1 MPAHDDAQLMLRFQR
16 DGDWTALER
25 LFERNR
31 GALLRFLTR
40 LSRNR
45 TVAEDVAQQ
54 TWLKVIDV
62 ANQGAFAAASGVAF
76 RTWLCTLARNHFIDE
91 YRRKFAAAR
100 SVPLPADLGATL
112 AETHRVAP
120 DPAEPLDERQR
131 NARLHRALQRL
142 PLEQRRVVALWADG
156 VRIGAIAALTQ
167 APRDTVLSR
176 KKYALAKLRAML
188 HDRGAHEPAITASS
202 ALR

>member
-1 MPAHDDAQLMLRFQR
+1 MLRFQR
-16 DGDWTALER
+16 DRDFAALAC

-45 TVAEDVAQQ
+45 AIAEDVAQQ

-62 ANQGAFAAASGVAF
+62 ARQGAFAAASGVTF

-91 YRRKFAAAR
+91 YRRKFAATR
-100 SVPLPADLGATL
+100 SVPLPTDLGATL
-112 AETHRVAP
+112 AQIHRVAP

-131 NARLHRALQRL
+131 NARLYKAMRRL
-142 PLEQRRVVALWADG
+142 PVEQRQVVALWADG
-156 VRIGAIAALTQ
+156 MRIGAIAALTE

-176 KKYALAKLRAML
+176 KKYALAKLRVLL
-188 HDRGAHEPAITASS
+188 HERPVTAGS

>member
-1 MPAHDDAQLMLRFQR
+1 MPAHEDALLMLRFQR
-16 DGDWTALER
+16 DGDRAALAH

-45 TVAEDVAQQ
+45 VIAEDVAQQ

-62 ANQGAFAAASGVAF
+62 ARQGAFAAASGVAF

-100 SVPLPADLGATL
+100 SVPLPADLGAAL
-112 AETHRVAP
+112 AEAHKMAP
-120 DPAEPLDERQR
+120 DPAEPLDKGKSK
-131 NARLHRALQRL
+131 ARLHEALRRL

-156 VRIGAIAALTQ
+156 MGIGAIAALTA

-176 KKYALAKLRAML
+176 KKYALAKLRVLL
-188 HDRGAHEPAITASS
+188 HEEAIQ
-202 ALR
+202 

>member
-1 MPAHDDAQLMLRFQR
+1 MLRYQR
-16 DGDWTALER
+16 DGDRAALAR
-25 LFERNR
+25 LVERNG

-45 TVAEDVAQQ
+45 TIAEDVAQQ

-62 ANQGAFAAASGVAF
+62 ARHGTFAAASGVAF

-91 YRRKFAAAR
+91 YQRKFAAAR
-100 SVPLPADLGATL
+100 SVPLPVDLCSVLADI
-112 AETHRVAP
+112 HRVVP
-120 DPAEPLDERQR
+120 DPAEPLDEGQR
-131 NARLHRALQRL
+131 TARLRKALQRL
-142 PLEQRRVVALWADG
+142 PFEQRQVVALWADG
-156 VRIGAIAALTQ
+156 MRIGAIAALTA

-176 KKYALAKLRAML
+176 KKYALAKLRVML
-188 HDRGAHEPAITASS
+188 RADVQATAGS

>member
-1 MPAHDDAQLMLRFQR
+1 MLAPQDAELMLRFQH
-16 DGDWTALER
+16 DGDRTALAR
-25 LFERNR
+25 LVERNG
-31 GALLRFLTR
+31 GALLRFLIR

-45 TVAEDVAQQ
+45 AIAEDVAQQ

-62 ANQGAFAAASGVAF
+62 ARHGSFVAASGVAF

-91 YRRKFAAAR
+91 YQRKFAAAR
-100 SVPLPADLGATL
+100 SVPLPVDLCAAL
-112 AETHRVAP
+112 AEAHRVVP

-131 NARLHRALQRL
+131 TARLRKALLRL
-142 PLEQRRVVALWADG
+142 PFEQRQVVALWADG
-156 VRIGAIAALTQ
+156 MRIGAIAALTA

-176 KKYALAKLRAML
+176 KKYALAKLRVLMRA
-188 HDRGAHEPAITASS
+188 DVPATAGS

>member
-1 MPAHDDAQLMLRFQR
+1 MPAHEDALLMLRFQR
-16 DGDWTALER
+16 DGDRAALAH

-45 TVAEDVAQQ
+45 VIAEDVAQQ

-62 ANQGAFAAASGVAF
+62 ARQGAFAAASGVAF

-100 SVPLPADLGATL
+100 SVPLPADLGAAL
-112 AETHRVAP
+112 AEAHKMAP
-120 DPAEPLDERQR
+120 DPAEPLDEGQSK
-131 NARLHRALQRL
+131 ARLHEALRRL
-142 PLEQRRVVALWADG
+142 PLEQRRVGALWADG
-156 VRIGAIAALTQ
+156 MGIGAIAALTA

-176 KKYALAKLRAML
+176 KKYALAKLRVLL
-188 HDRGAHEPAITASS
+188 HEEATQ
-202 ALR
+202 

>member
-1 MPAHDDAQLMLRFQR
+1 MLRFQR
-16 DGDWTALER
+16 DGDRTALAR
-25 LFERNR
+25 LVERNG

-62 ANQGAFAAASGVAF
+62 ARQGTFAAASGVAF

-100 SVPLPADLGATL
+100 SVPLPVDLGCDAGGG
-112 AETHRVAP
+112 AP
-120 DPAEPLDERQR
+120 LRSRSRASRSTSGNAD
-131 NARLHRALQRL
+131 ARLHKALLRL
-142 PLEQRRVVALWADG
+142 PFEQRQVVAMWADG
-156 VRIGAIAALTQ
+156 MRIGAIAALTA

-176 KKYALAKLRAML
+176 KKYALAKLRVLLRANV
-188 HDRGAHEPAITASS
+188 PATAG
-202 ALR
+202 

>member
-1 MPAHDDAQLMLRFQR
+1 MPAQDDAQLMLRFQR
-16 DGDWTALER
+16 DGDRTALAR

-45 TVAEDVAQQ
+45 VIAEDVAQQ

-62 ANQGAFAAASGVAF
+62 GRQGTFAAASGVAF

-91 YRRKFAAAR
+91 YRRKFAAVR
-100 SVPLPADLGATL
+100 SVPLPLDLGATL
-112 AETHRVAP
+112 AEVYRVVP
-120 DPAEPLDERQR
+120 DPAEPLEEWQAS
-131 NARLHRALQRL
+131 ARLHAALLRL
-142 PLEQRRVVALWADG
+142 PLEQRQVVAMWADG
-156 VRIGAIAALTQ
+156 MRIGTIAALTA
-167 APRDTVLSR
+167 APPDTVLSR
-176 KKYALAKLRAML
+176 KKYALAKLRVLL
-188 HDRGAHEPAITASS
+188 HDAATQERPVTAGS

>member
-1 MPAHDDAQLMLRFQR
+1 MPAHEDAQLMLRFQR
-16 DGDWTALER
+16 DGDRTALER

-45 TVAEDVAQQ
+45 AVAEDVAQQ

-76 RTWLCTLARNHFIDE
+76 RTWLCTLAR
-91 YRRKFAAAR
+91 KFAAAR
-100 SVPLPADLGATL
+100 SVPLPPDLGATL
-112 AETHRVAP
+112 AAVHRVAP

-131 NARLHRALQRL
+131 NARLYKALRRL
-142 PLEQRRVVALWADG
+142 PLEQRQVVAMWADG
-156 VRIGAIAALTQ
+156 MRIGAIAALTA

-188 HDRGAHEPAITASS
+188 YDRAAHERRVTESS

>member
-1 MPAHDDAQLMLRFQR
+1 MPAHEDAQLMLRFQR
-16 DGDWTALER
+16 DGDRTALER

-40 LSRNR
+40 LSRNHA
-45 TVAEDVAQQ
+45 VAEDVAQQ

-100 SVPLPADLGATL
+100 SVPLPADLGAAL
-112 AETHRVAP
+112 AAAHRVAP
-120 DPAEPLDERQR
+120 DPAARRGRPVEPR
-131 NARLHRALQRL
+131 
-142 PLEQRRVVALWADG
+142 G
-156 VRIGAIAALTQ
+156 VGAFGAVGMRSGASGAPTD

-176 KKYALAKLRAML
+176 KKYALAKLRVML
-188 HDRGAHEPAITASS
+188 HERATHEAPVTASS

>member
-1 MPAHDDAQLMLRFQR
+1 MPAHEDAQLMLRFQR
-16 DGDWTALER
+16 DGDRTALEC

-45 TVAEDVAQQ
+45 AIAEDVAQQ

-100 SVPLPADLGATL
+100 SVPLPADLGAAL

-176 KKYALAKLRAML
+176 KKYALAKLRVML
-188 HDRGAHEPAITASS
+188 HDHGAYETPVTASS
-202 ALR
+202 PLR

>member
-1 MPAHDDAQLMLRFQR
+1 MPAQDDAQLMLRFQR
-16 DGDWTALER
+16 DGDCTALAR

-31 GALLRFLTR
+31 AALLRFLTR

-54 TWLKVIDV
+54 TWLKVID
-62 ANQGAFAAASGVAF
+62 AARQGAFAAASDVAF

-91 YRRKFAAAR
+91 YRRKFAATR

-112 AETHRVAP
+112 AETHRFAP
-120 DPAEPLDERQR
+120 DPAEPLEERQR
-131 NARLHRALQRL
+131 NARLYKALRRL
-142 PLEQRRVVALWADG
+142 PFEQRQVVAMWADG
-156 VRIGAIAALTQ
+156 MMIGAIAALTE

-176 KKYALAKLRAML
+176 KKYALAKLRVML
-188 HDRGAHEPAITASS
+188 HERPITAG
-202 ALR
+202 

>member
-1 MPAHDDAQLMLRFQR
+1 MPVQQDAQLMLRFQR
-16 DGDWTALER
+16 DGDRIALER
-25 LFERNR
+25 LVQRNG

-54 TWLKVIDV
+54 TWLKVID
-62 ANQGAFAAASGVAF
+62 AARQGTFAAASGVAF

-91 YRRKFAAAR
+91 YRRKFAATR
-100 SVPLPADLGATL
+100 SVPLPLDLGAAF
-112 AETHRVAP
+112 AEAHRVVP
-120 DPAEPLDERQR
+120 DPGEPLDEGQRAVRLRQ
-131 NARLHRALQRL
+131 ALLRL
-142 PLEQRRVVALWADG
+142 PFEQRQVLALWADG
-156 VRIGAIAALTQ
+156 MRIEAIATLTA

-176 KKYALAKLRAML
+176 KKYALAKLRVLM
-188 HDRGAHEPAITASS
+188 RERTAIAGS

>member
-1 MPAHDDAQLMLRFQR
+1 MPALQDAQLMLAFQR
-16 DGDWTALER
+16 DGDRAALER
-25 LFERNR
+25 LVQRNS

-40 LSRNR
+40 LSGNR

-54 TWLKVIDV
+54 TWLKVID
-62 ANQGAFAAASGVAF
+62 AARQGTFAAASGVAF

-100 SVPLPADLGATL
+100 SVPLPVDLGEAL
-112 AETHRVAP
+112 AETHRVSP

-131 NARLHRALQRL
+131 GARLRQALQRL
-142 PLEQRRVVALWADG
+142 PFEQRQVLALWADG
-156 VRIGAIAALTQ
+156 MRIEAIAALTS

-176 KKYALAKLRAML
+176 KKYALAKLRVL
-188 HDRGAHEPAITASS
+188 LRERRTVTAGS

>member
-76 RTWLCTLARNHFIDE
+76 RTWLCTLARNHFIDH
-91 YRRKFAAAR
+91 YRKYKTEKTRTT
-100 SVPLPADLGATL
+100 PLEDHFDIASSPTTRI
-112 AETHRVAP
+112 ET
-120 DPAEPLDERQR
+120 PAEVLDRKEAADRVH
-131 NARLHRALQRL
+131 RLLQRL
-142 PLEQRRVVALWADG
+142 PADQREAVILRDLEELTYEEIAEMLNLPIGTVKS
-156 VRIGAIAALTQ
+156 RINRGRIE
-167 APRDTVLSR
+167 
-176 KKYALAKLRAML
+176 LARLVKTESL
-188 HDRGAHEPAITASS
+188 
-202 ALR
+202 

>member
-1 MPAHDDAQLMLRFQR
+1 MLRFQR
-16 DGDWTALER
+16 DGDCTALAR

-45 TVAEDVAQQ
+45 SVAEDVAQQ

-62 ANQGAFAAASGVAF
+62 AHQGAFAAASDVAF

-91 YRRKFAAAR
+91 YRRKFAISR
-100 SVPLPADLGATL
+100 SVPLPVDLGARL
-112 AETHRVAP
+112 AQAYRTAP
-120 DPAEPLDERQR
+120 DPAEPLDEQQR
-131 NARLHRALQRL
+131 NARLHQALLRL
-142 PLEQRRVVALWADG
+142 PFEQRRVLALWADG
-156 VRIGAIAALTQ
+156 VRIGAIAALTE

-176 KKYALAKLRAML
+176 KKYALAKLRTLL
-188 HDRGAHEPAITASS
+188 HERPVTAG
-202 ALR
+202 

>member
-1 MPAHDDAQLMLRFQR
+1 MPVQDDAQLMLRFQR
-16 DGDWTALER
+16 DGDCTALAR

-31 GALLRFLTR
+31 AALLRFLTR

-54 TWLKVIDV
+54 TWLKVID
-62 ANQGAFAAASGVAF
+62 AARQGAFAAASDVAF

-91 YRRKFAAAR
+91 YRRKFAATR

-112 AETHRVAP
+112 AETHRFAP
-120 DPAEPLDERQR
+120 DPADPLEERQR
-131 NARLHRALQRL
+131 NARLYKALRRL
-142 PLEQRRVVALWADG
+142 PFEQRQVVAMWADG
-156 VRIGAIAALTQ
+156 MMIGAIAALTE

-176 KKYALAKLRAML
+176 KKYALAKLRVML
-188 HDRGAHEPAITASS
+188 HERPITAG
-202 ALR
+202 